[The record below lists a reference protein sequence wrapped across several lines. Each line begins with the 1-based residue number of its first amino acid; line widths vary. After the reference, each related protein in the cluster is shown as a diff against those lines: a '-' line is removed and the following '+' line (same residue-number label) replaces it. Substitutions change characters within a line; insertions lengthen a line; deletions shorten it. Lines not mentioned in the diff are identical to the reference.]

1 MDIWR
6 LLLIVRYSN
15 FSASG
20 RAQNTL
26 IRRRTTASSATDK
39 RSLLI
44 PIRSYRRTSMHL
56 TACGSL
62 TRIPLWDR
70 NPLNLCLKQIESG
83 FFLLSNSR
91 PILPQYQ
98 HCWPSSWASW
108 TRHKSPLQKE
118 SFAVGFPT
126 TYSTST
132 NTIWTDSRDVLLCI
146 VGPKDE

>member
-15 FSASG
+15 FWASG

-83 FFLLSNSR
+83 FFYCPTVGLSCHNISIAGLVAER
-91 PILPQYQ
+91 VEPGTNLP
-98 HCWPSSWASW
+98 CRKKALPLASQQL
-108 TRHKSPLQKE
+108 TPLQPIPSE
-118 SFAVGFPT
+118 PIRAMYFFV
-126 TYSTST
+126 
-132 NTIWTDSRDVLLCI
+132 
-146 VGPKDE
+146 